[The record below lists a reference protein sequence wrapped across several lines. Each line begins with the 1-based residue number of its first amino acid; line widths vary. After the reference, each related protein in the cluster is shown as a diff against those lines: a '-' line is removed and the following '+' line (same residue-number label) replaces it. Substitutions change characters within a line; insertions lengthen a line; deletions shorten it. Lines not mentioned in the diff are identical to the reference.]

1 MLPSRR
7 VTEKV
12 STTTRIKGALA
23 MLVLIAMLVGFVIF
37 LTWPARPRTWVGWA
51 IALFVGGPLLVLGE
65 YAGGVLRRRAPA
77 DPGRRVSVKRI
88 GWLLAVLL
96 VLGCLAYVILLVQ
109 ARVLGDPLGALG
121 RLIAPHYH

>member
-7 VTEKV
+7 VVEKV
-12 STTTRIKGALA
+12 PLTRRIVGTLMGLAL
-23 MLVLIAMLVGFVIF
+23 VVGIVVFE
-37 LTWPARPRTWVGWA
+37 TWPARPRTWVGWV

-65 YAGGVLRRRAPA
+65 YAGEVLRRRAPG